1 MRIGRNGLLL
11 LLAALLLL
19 SGCGGAAREPVSRT
33 WMAMDTVMQATV
45 YDGDEELLDQA
56 EELVQELEEELSVTN
71 PDSALSQLN
80 RTGSAQLSPQAADLL
95 EQALELCRLTDGAL
109 DVSIY
114 PVLRSWGFT
123 TGEYRVPEAEEL
135 AELLTRV
142 DYHQVLLS
150 QDGVAQLP
158 QGMELDLGAVAKG
171 YTGDL
176 LLEAFRQAGV
186 TSALLSLGGNVQALG
201 SKPDGS
207 DWTVAIQ
214 DPEGEGYLGYLSVSD
229 QAVVT
234 SGGYER
240 YFQGED
246 GTIYWHILD
255 PETGCPARSGLIS
268 VTVVGSSGLFCDGMS
283 TALFVLGEE
292 EAVSLWRSLGEFEL
306 ILVTEDG
313 RLLLTQGLADRF
325 QAEAGTGYELEVI
338 KDA

>member
-1 MRIGRNGLLL
+1 M
-11 LLAALLLL
+11 
-19 SGCGGAAREPVSRT
+19 
-33 WMAMDTVMQATV
+33 
-45 YDGDEELLDQA
+45 
-56 EELVQELEEELSVTN
+56 
-71 PDSALSQLN
+71 
-80 RTGSAQLSPQAADLL
+80 
-95 EQALELCRLTDGAL
+95 
-109 DVSIY
+109 
-114 PVLRSWGFT
+114 
-123 TGEYRVPEAEEL
+123 
-135 AELLTRV
+135 
-142 DYHQVLLS
+142 
-150 QDGVAQLP
+150 
-158 QGMELDLGAVAKG
+158 
-171 YTGDL
+171 
-176 LLEAFRQAGV
+176 
-186 TSALLSLGGNVQALG
+186 
-201 SKPDGS
+201 
-207 DWTVAIQ
+207 AIQ

-255 PETGCPARSGLIS
+255 PETGCPAQSGLIS

>member
-1 MRIGRNGLLL
+1 
-11 LLAALLLL
+11 
-19 SGCGGAAREPVSRT
+19 
-33 WMAMDTVMQATV
+33 MDTVMQATV

-95 EQALELCRLTDGAL
+95 EQALELCQLTDGAL

-114 PVLRSWGFT
+114 PVLRAWGFT

-214 DPEGEGYLGYLSVSD
+214 DPEGEDYLGYLSVSD

>member
-1 MRIGRNGLLL
+1 MRIGRKGLLPL
-11 LLAALLLL
+11 LVALLLL
-19 SGCGGAAREPVSRT
+19 SGCGGTVREPVSRT
-33 WMAMDTVMQATV
+33 WLAMDTVMQATV

-80 RTGSAQLSPQAADLL
+80 RTGSAQLSPKSADLL
-95 EQALELCRLTDGAL
+95 EQALNLCQLTDGAL

-114 PVLRSWGFT
+114 PVLRAWGFT

-142 DYHQVLLS
+142 DYRQVLLS
-150 QDGVAQLP
+150 QNGVAQLL

-240 YFQGED
+240 YFQGEY
-246 GTIYWHILD
+246 GTVYWHILD

-292 EAVSLWRSLGEFEL
+292 EAVSLWRSLGEFEF

-325 QAEAGTGYELEVI
+325 QAEGGTGYKMEVI
-338 KDA
+338 QDA